1 LVVKLLFFLMNSSAA
16 AARVNMIMLI
26 DDNDTDNFL
35 HKRVVELSGFAR
47 NIVTKDSGKTALE
60 YLRLNKNSKDNL
72 PDIIFLDL
80 KMPQMDGFGFLF
92 EFQNFPGE
100 IIKKCKIVIL
110 TSSNSEKD
118 FNHIKKY
125 NFVNTYIT
133 KPLSE
138 EALFKMKL

>member
-16 AARVNMIMLI
+16 ATRVNMIMLI

>member
-1 LVVKLLFFLMNSSAA
+1 MNSSAA
-16 AARVNMIMLI
+16 ATRVNMIMLI

-92 EFQNFPGE
+92 EFQNFPVE